1 MKRTRLL
8 IIEDNHLLREG
19 LVAVLKRQ
27 KDIVPFAASS
37 DGESTI
43 LKIHNLKPNIILLD
57 LDIRSQN
64 SLQTVGTLKKEFPE
78 AKVVVMDLAPLQGD
92 MHRYVKAG
100 ASGFVL
106 KDTTLDDFLM
116 TIRSVSEGVKVLPP
130 KSPDTLFSKIVELAI
145 KSKRSSLTEP
155 VRMTKA
161 EKEVFGLIGDGL
173 NNKEIGRKL
182 HAPTRIIKAH
192 VENIM
197 KKLTWH
203 NHLEAGNHNYTDGA
217 LKTIVGSISIVRS

>member
-1 MKRTRLL
+1 MRKTRLL

-19 LVAVLKRQ
+19 LVAILKRQ
-27 KDIVPFAASS
+27 KDIVPFAVSS

-43 LKIHNLKPNIILLD
+43 LKIHKFKPGIILLD

-64 SLQTVGTLKKEFPE
+64 SLHTVETLKKEFPE

-92 MHRYVKAG
+92 IHHYVKAG
-100 ASGFVL
+100 ALGFVL

-116 TIRSVSEGVKVLPP
+116 TIRTVAGGTKVLPP
-130 KSPDTLFSKIVELAI
+130 RFQDTLFSKIVELAI
-145 KSKRSSLTEP
+145 KSKRITSTEP

-161 EKEVFGLIGDGL
+161 EKEVFVLISDGL
-173 NNKEIGRKL
+173 SNNEIGRRL
-182 HAPTRIIKAH
+182 HTPTRIVKTH

-203 NHLEAGNHNYTDGA
+203 NHLEAANHNYADGA
-217 LKTIVGSISIVRS
+217 LKTIVGNISMVRS

>member
-1 MKRTRLL
+1 MKKTRLL

-19 LVAVLKRQ
+19 LMAILKRQ
-27 KDIVPFAASS
+27 KDIVPFSASS
-37 DGESTI
+37 DGDGTVI
-43 LKIHNLKPNIILLD
+43 KIHKMRPNIILLD
-57 LDIRSQN
+57 VDIRSQN

-78 AKVVVMDLAPLQGD
+78 ARVVVMDLAPLQGD

-116 TIRSVSEGVKVLPP
+116 TIRSVSEGVRVVPP
-130 KSPDTLFSKIVELAI
+130 RSPDTLFSRIVELAI

-155 VRMTKA
+155 VRMTRA
-161 EKEVFGLIGDGL
+161 EKEVFALIGDGFS
-173 NNKEIGRKL
+173 NREIGRRL

-203 NHLEAGNHNYTDGA
+203 NHLEAGDHNYTDGA
-217 LKTIVGSISIVRS
+217 LKTIVGSISVVHG